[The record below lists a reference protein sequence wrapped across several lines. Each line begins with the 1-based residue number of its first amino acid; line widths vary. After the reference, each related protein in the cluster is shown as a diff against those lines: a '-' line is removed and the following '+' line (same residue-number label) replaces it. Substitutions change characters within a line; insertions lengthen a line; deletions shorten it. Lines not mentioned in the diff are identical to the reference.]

1 MPDSCPAFLRWCALP
16 LAAGVLLAACA
27 GDRGERAATT
37 PTADASATRP
47 TAPEAATDTAAGD
60 SSPGQ
65 PQSPVTLVQVRVTG
79 GQVQTSSQRV
89 DVALDTTVR
98 LEVVADVADDVHV
111 HGYERHAPVRP
122 GQPAVV
128 SFSADI
134 PGVFEVELEQAGLRL
149 VELRVQ

>member
-1 MPDSCPAFLRWCALP
+1 MPDSSHAFLRRCALP
-16 LAAGVLLAACA
+16 LVAGVLLAACA
-27 GDRGERAATT
+27 GDRGQQAATT

-47 TAPEAATDTAAGD
+47 TAPEAATAAE

-65 PQSPVTLVQVRVTG
+65 PQSPVALVQVRVAG
-79 GQVQTSSQRV
+79 GQVQTTSQRV
-89 DVALDTTVR
+89 DVALGTTVR